1 MGAQTL
7 TLTALPGIP
16 LIEPG
21 DDLADILVPAIRSA
35 GIVPR
40 DQEIVVLAQKI
51 ISKAEGRYVDLTTI
65 RPSARALE
73 LAEIV
78 NKDSRLVEV
87 ILSESTD
94 VVRCRK
100 DVLIVVHRLGF
111 IMANAGIDQ
120 SNIAHDPKYTRVL
133 LLPTDPDGSAARL
146 KQKLDLAFGVDLG
159 VVINDSFGRPWRN
172 GVTGVAIGAAGVPA
186 LRNMIGKPDLFGRT
200 MQVTE
205 IAIADEIAA
214 AASLLMGQA
223 DEGLPAIYL
232 SGLAYDPPA
241 TNAAAL
247 VRPKELD
254 LFR

>member
-1 MGAQTL
+1 VN
-7 TLTALPGIP
+7 LTALPGIP

-21 DDLADILVPAIRSA
+21 DDLAATLIDAIKSA
-35 GIVPR
+35 GIAPHDHDV
-40 DQEIVVLAQKI
+40 IVLAQKI
-51 ISKAEGRYVDLTTI
+51 ISKAEGCYVNLDAI
-65 RPSARALE
+65 APSPRALK
-73 LAEIV
+73 LAAV
-78 NKDSRLVEV
+78 VGKDPRLVEA
-87 ILSESTD
+87 ILSESTE
-94 VVRCRK
+94 VVRFRK
-100 DVLIVVHRLGF
+100 DVLIVAHRLGF

-120 SNIAHDPKYTRVL
+120 SNIAHDPGNARIL
-133 LLPTDPDGSAARL
+133 LLPRDPDGSAARL
-146 KQKLDLAFGVDLG
+146 KQLLDAAFEANFGI
-159 VVINDSFGRPWRN
+159 VINDSFGRPWRN

-186 LRNMIGKPDLFGRT
+186 LCNMIGKPDLFGRT

-223 DEGLPAIYL
+223 DEGTPAVYL
-232 SGLAYDPPA
+232 SGLAYDAPA